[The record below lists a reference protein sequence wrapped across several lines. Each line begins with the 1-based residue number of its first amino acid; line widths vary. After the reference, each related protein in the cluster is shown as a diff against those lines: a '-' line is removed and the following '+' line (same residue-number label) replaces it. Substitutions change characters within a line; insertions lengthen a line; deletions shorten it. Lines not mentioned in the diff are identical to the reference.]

1 MSQPIKILLVAA
13 IVCVAACGGYE
24 RPAGPSLCDR
34 IAVLQ
39 VRKNA
44 TDEQKEALKAAIGK
58 LDFEPRY
65 AQEPDGTVV
74 FHILGKR
81 DKEGKLVPVKPE
93 VVASF
98 NRLPGVERA
107 LPAGAPA
114 DCRLTCDKAPSPEI
128 DRLREELDP
137 ENKDV
142 RLDPKERQEKVRKL
156 AELEAEAR
164 DTVSRC
170 PTGFLCSNN
179 QCVQDYNPRQVC
191 NEQGDVA
198 SSDGQCHTQGTA
210 AKVVYWILDF
220 PATKWVFL
228 ILALVM
234 PLASILTWM
243 ERRQS
248 AMMQDRLGPNRANI
262 GPIKLKGILH
272 FVADAVKMIFKEDFI
287 PANVHRGL
295 FALAPILAIAP
306 VFIAFCIIPFG
317 PTVYPHSFWQPLDTG
332 ALAADPDAWAFSD
345 AIRMQMFQIDFGL
358 IFYFAILT
366 LANYGGTIAGW
377 ASYNKWALL
386 GGLRSSSQMMSY
398 EVAMGLSL
406 MGAFLVA
413 GTLEPGEMVLAG
425 ATSSMSGSNPL
436 NWLWLWQPVGLVL
449 FCTAAI
455 AETKRAPFDI
465 PEGEPEI
472 IGYFVEYSGLRWG
485 LFFLAEFVEIVF
497 ISAVMVSVFFGGWQV
512 PFLDADGF
520 RIGGYVD
527 EMTRVSTGGYVFP
540 LPHGLVIGLQFAAF
554 GAKVVLLCWFQL
566 MIRWTLPRFRADQ
579 LMNLGW
585 KLLLPL
591 TLANIMVTALIKLL
605 FMGT

>member
-1 MSQPIKILLVAA
+1 MKRRVFAVLTILCGFMFVF
-13 IVCVAACGGYE
+13 VACGGE
-24 RPAGPSLCDR
+24 KKVDVDRCSKVPAPAGC
-34 IAVLQ
+34 
-39 VRKNA
+39 
-44 TDEQKEALKAAIGK
+44 
-58 LDFEPRY
+58 
-65 AQEPDGTVV
+65 
-74 FHILGKR
+74 
-81 DKEGKLVPVKPE
+81 
-93 VVASF
+93 
-98 NRLPGVERA
+98 
-107 LPAGAPA
+107 
-114 DCRLTCDKAPSPEI
+114 
-128 DRLREELDP
+128 
-137 ENKDV
+137 
-142 RLDPKERQEKVRKL
+142 
-156 AELEAEAR
+156 
-164 DTVSRC
+164 
-170 PTGFLCSNN
+170 NN
-179 QCVQDYNPRQVC
+179 ECIV
-191 NEQGDVA
+191 DVA
-198 SSDGQCHTQGTA
+198 SSCGPGFYCEPKAAGDYKGNCKSSCTANGNECGDDATCSAQGRCY
-210 AKVVYWILDF
+210 KSSLVFKILNF
-220 PATKWVFL
+220 PATKWIFL

-287 PANVHRGL
+287 PANVHKGL

-306 VFIAFCIIPFG
+306 VFIAFAIIPFG
-317 PTVYPHSFWQPLDTG
+317 PTIYPHEITDVIDPVLLLQQPS
-332 ALAADPDAWAFSD
+332 ADQFRDP
-345 AIRMQMFQIDFGL
+345 IRLQMFQIDFGL

-406 MGAFLVA
+406 MGAFLIV
-413 GTLEPGEMVLAG
+413 GSLEPGYIVSHG
-425 ATSSMSGSNPL
+425 ASANMSASNPA
-436 NWLWLWQPVGLVL
+436 NWLWLWQPLGFLL
-449 FCTAAI
+449 FFTAAI

-497 ISAVMVSVFFGGWQV
+497 ISAVVTSVFLGGWQV

-520 RIGGYVD
+520 RIFGDMQEVKNSAGIVIGKVSVGGW
-527 EMTRVSTGGYVFP
+527 FAP
-540 LPHGLVIGLQFAAF
+540 LPHWAVVALQFAAF
-554 GAKVVLLCWFQL
+554 GAKVVGLCWFQL

-591 TLANIMVTALIKLL
+591 ALANVMITALIYLA
-605 FMGT
+605 FI